1 MNRSVF
7 FAAALSVPAL
17 VSYAGVASDP
27 KPEELNAKAVTWV
40 EANIKDKLAKNAD
53 IIKALET
60 ANTARA
66 SWKGYSADWEKWS
79 PEEAEKN
86 KDSYSYIEW
95 LYSFK
100 KDKKMREELT
110 TGAAADAL
118 KAAVKDSNGF
128 VTRLYILDAKG
139 CNVAA
144 DVPTTDYFQGDEG
157 KWTEVEKTKKVCAGE
172 PPYRD
177 KSTGIFAAQISIP
190 VFNAKNEMI
199 GAAMVVI
206 ATDKLK

>member
-1 MNRSVF
+1 MSREIF
-7 FAAALSVPAL
+7 FAAAVSIPAL
-17 VSYAGVASDP
+17 VCYAAEANDP

-53 IIKALET
+53 IVKAVEA

-66 SWKGYSADWEKWS
+66 NWKGYSAEWEKWS

-100 KDKKMREELT
+100 KDKKLREELT
-110 TGAAADAL
+110 TGAAAEAL
-118 KAAVKDSNGF
+118 KAAVKDSGGF
-128 VTRLYILDAKG
+128 VTRTYVLDAKG

-144 DVPTTDYFQGDEG
+144 DVATTDYFQGDEG

-172 PPYRD
+172 APYRD
-177 KSTGIFAAQISIP
+177 KSTGVFAAQISVPI
-190 VFNAKNEMI
+190 FNDKNELI
-199 GAAMVVI
+199 GAAIVVI